1 MRWCGVLQPDAEI
14 RSVRARSIQSEP
26 LARASVDW
34 VKNPTLLPLWEKL
47 SSIARRY
54 ENVLDVCRDDPGYY
68 KLVKMKTRKSFDPFL
83 AICIQQNHV
92 SLYLTPL
99 YLHPHLT
106 AGMPA
111 VLRSRKTGKCTL
123 RFSDEEDVAIEHVS
137 QLLDECVLTWLDAGM
152 IR

>member
-1 MRWCGVLQPDAEI
+1 MRWCGVLQPDAGI
-14 RSVRARSIQSEP
+14 CSVRARSVQSEP
-26 LARASVDW
+26 TARASVDW
-34 VKNPTLLPLWEKL
+34 VKNPALLPLWEKL
-47 SSIARRY
+47 SLIARQH
-54 ENVLDVCRDDPGYY
+54 ENVLDVIRDDPGYY
-68 KLVKMKTRKSFDPFL
+68 KLVKLKTRKSFDPFL

-99 YLHPHLT
+99 YRNPHLT

-111 VLRSRKTGKCTL
+111 VLRACKTGKCTL

>member
-1 MRWCGVLQPDAEI
+1 M
-14 RSVRARSIQSEP
+14 
-26 LARASVDW
+26 
-34 VKNPTLLPLWEKL
+34 
-47 SSIARRY
+47 
-54 ENVLDVCRDDPGYY
+54 
-68 KLVKMKTRKSFDPFL
+68 LV
-83 AICIQQNHV
+83 
-92 SLYLTPL
+92 PL

-123 RFSDEEDVAIEHVS
+123 RFSDEEDVAIEHVA